1 MNELPHIKAK
11 TESTSAFFN
20 SLLTPVIIIYANIDS
35 LTRLI
40 TNFTALLNHKTM
52 KVFATLIFSFFLITS
67 CNEST
72 SQSSRAVANSS
83 VVISI
88 QGMTCEKMCGGTVR
102 KGLEKLKGVNSTELA
117 FNPENPIDLVTVN
130 FDSSKVSAEEM
141 KEKVESIAGG
151 IYKVKEI
158 N

>member
-20 SLLTPVIIIYANIDS
+20 SLLTSVIIIYANIDS
-35 LTRLI
+35 LNRLI
-40 TNFTALLNHKTM
+40 TNFTTLLNHKIM
-52 KVFATLIFSFFLITS
+52 KVFYTLLFSVFLITS
-67 CNEST
+67 CNETT
-72 SQSSRAVANSS
+72 SHPSITAANSS
-83 VVISI
+83 VEISI
-88 QGMTCEKMCGGTVR
+88 QGMTCEKMCGGTVCR
-102 KGLEKLKGVNSTELA
+102 GLEKLEGVNSTELA

-151 IYKVKEI
+151 LYKVKEI

>member
-20 SLLTPVIIIYANIDS
+20 SLLTPVVIISANIDS
-35 LTRLI
+35 LNRLI
-40 TNFTALLNHKTM
+40 TNFNSNLNHNIM

-72 SQSSRAVANSS
+72 RQSSRTTSNASLE
-83 VVISI
+83 ISI
-88 QGMTCEKMCGGTVR
+88 QGMTCEKMCGGTVCR
-102 KGLEKLKGVNSTELA
+102 GLEKLEGVNSTELA

-130 FDSSKVSAEEM
+130 FDSSIVSAKEM

-151 IYKVKEI
+151 VYKVKEI